1 MRCAD
6 ATFKIAAMC
15 FALAP
20 TVLSA
25 QLPPPPPPGFPNYV
39 QLLQD
44 SYNNRSLKDYS
55 ALFDENVKTYVDGK
69 IVSTD
74 RDSLLKRVKS
84 EFDNNQYVQSMSW
97 AQGSQIIVMDQVT
110 GCIPKKPN
118 AGAVYH
124 PCYKARAVRY
134 DLGDNNKI
142 TAVHVLEA
150 NRAWNMHP
158 GTQ

>member
-1 MRCAD
+1 M
-6 ATFKIAAMC
+6 
-15 FALAP
+15 
-20 TVLSA
+20 
-25 QLPPPPPPGFPNYV
+25 
-39 QLLQD
+39 
-44 SYNNRSLKDYS
+44 
-55 ALFDENVKTYVDGK
+55 DGK